1 LSTLEEFSDLGDGFK
16 VAMRDLDIRGAGN
29 LLGGEQSGFISDI
42 GFDMYHKILD
52 DAIQDLKQNEFSDL
66 FKDEISNAA
75 KVLVRDCVIETDLEI
90 LIPEYFVKNITERL
104 SLYTQI
110 DNIKDQK
117 ELDEFIYS
125 VEDRFGKLPEEVV
138 NLFKTVRLRWLAIA
152 LGFEKLTLKNGKMKC
167 NFLPSDNEA
176 YFNSDDFGKILQ
188 YVQQNSKSCSLKEIK
203 DKLLL
208 IISGVNSIDKSV
220 EVLSEIK

>member
-1 LSTLEEFSDLGDGFK
+1 
-16 VAMRDLDIRGAGN
+16 
-29 LLGGEQSGFISDI
+29 
-42 GFDMYHKILD
+42 MYHKILD

-66 FKDEISNAA
+66 FKDEISNAV

-117 ELDEFIYS
+117 ELDEFIHS
-125 VEDRFGKLPEEVV
+125 VEDRFGKLPEEVI
-138 NLFKTVRLRWLAIA
+138 NLFKTVRLRWLAIG

-188 YVQQNSKSCSLKEIK
+188 YVQQNGKFCSLKEIK

-208 IISGVNSIDKSV
+208 IISGVDSIDKGV
-220 EVLSEIK
+220 EVLGEIK